1 MDTVQQKLG
10 LSHGRWL
17 ALNCGNVP
25 DSKCHLVIMAP
36 DAEKSELLEA
46 AMSHVTERHA
56 HEDTPELREKISQSL
71 GSMTL

>member
-10 LSHGRWL
+10 LSHGGWL
-17 ALNCGNVP
+17 AVNCGNVP

-46 AMSHVTERHA
+46 AMSHVTTRHG
-56 HEDTPELREKISQSL
+56 HKDTPELREKISKSL
-71 GSMTL
+71 GSIRL